1 MVLEKFMNKY
11 IKRNRIKILEYCERD
26 SKNNIKHD
34 IYIYIYFYSSI
45 YFLNYISVFT
55 INFLKFLYEISL
67 HIWSLNN

>member
-34 IYIYIYFYSSI
+34 IYIYIYIFLFEYIFFKLYICI
-45 YFLNYISVFT
+45 YH
-55 INFLKFLYEISL
+55 KFS
-67 HIWSLNN
+67 

>member
-34 IYIYIYFYSSI
+34 IYIYIFLLEYIFFKLYICI
-45 YFLNYISVFT
+45 YH
-55 INFLKFLYEISL
+55 KFS
-67 HIWSLNN
+67 